1 MWYSHFHGTVCA
13 SSVYTGWSSP
23 PLPPP
28 TRHGEAAPSYP
39 HVVQACRMLWN
50 LSLVTLSTQNGRNSL
65 VPLLLELLDIM
76 AALSS
81 RRRKAVSL
89 TSGGLEGIREW
100 GMGEEGRGM
109 KGRVRGVSDKLLQ
122 LISWS
127 ACPLRFLWHCS
138 LKLLREVWWE
148 VRRTSH

>member
-1 MWYSHFHGTVCA
+1 MWYSHFHGQYVFQVSIWDGQTLP
-13 SSVYTGWSSP
+13 SLPSP

-100 GMGEEGRGM
+100 GEGSGVEGERCE
-109 KGRVRGVSDKLLQ
+109 
-122 LISWS
+122 
-127 ACPLRFLWHCS
+127 
-138 LKLLREVWWE
+138 
-148 VRRTSH
+148 